1 MPLTVAVI
9 KCVNCKGKHNTS
21 ICEKASNVL
30 LITNDNHVTYPSVII
45 DIEGIKCCA
54 LIDTGAGAS
63 YTSSTLIDRINKKPI
78 RKQYKRIETM
88 GSSAKSVLVY
98 SVEIR
103 DNDHEFKFQT
113 EINKLEKS
121 VLFELPNPEY
131 QNLQNSYQHLK
142 DIEINDHDKKVEFP
156 VQVILGVNDYT
167 KIKTQER
174 PRVGLPGK
182 PIAELTKLGWIIF
195 ITWKRKRFN

>member
-1 MPLTVAVI
+1 M
-9 KCVNCKGKHNTS
+9 
-21 ICEKASNVL
+21 
-30 LITNDNHVTYPSVII
+30 
-45 DIEGIKCCA
+45 
-54 LIDTGAGAS
+54 
-63 YTSSTLIDRINKKPI
+63 
-78 RKQYKRIETM
+78 
-88 GSSAKSVLVY
+88 
-98 SVEIR
+98 
-103 DNDHEFKFQT
+103 
-113 EINKLEKS
+113 
-121 VLFELPNPEY
+121 LFELPNLEY